1 MENIPLLLFGAG
13 YFIIGL
19 GIPAGLVV
27 GQLVLAWPALRE
39 TRPID
44 SGRRTGAGVL
54 AMMSLLSV
62 VPFVPAALSGKVIP
76 LVLVGVLAGV
86 SAFTLIQLYRTN
98 PAPRTE
104 RPRGT

>member
-54 AMMSLLSV
+54 ALVSLLTTM
-62 VPFVPAALSGKVIP
+62 PLVPAALSGKMLP
-76 LVLVGVLAGV
+76 LMLVAVLAGV
-86 SAFTLIQLYRTN
+86 SSFTLIQLYRTN

>member
-13 YFIIGL
+13 YYVIGL
-19 GIPAGLVV
+19 GVPAGLVV

-39 TRPID
+39 SRPLD

-54 AMMSLLSV
+54 ALVSLLSMA
-62 VPFVPAALSGKVIP
+62 PLAPAALSGKLLPLLLVAVI
-76 LVLVGVLAGV
+76 AGV

-98 PAPRTE
+98 PTPRTE
-104 RPRGT
+104 GPRGT

>member
-13 YFIIGL
+13 YFLIGL
-19 GIPAGLVV
+19 GVPLAMVV
-27 GQLVLAWPALRE
+27 AQLVLAWPALRE

-44 SGRRTGAGVL
+44 SGRRTAAGVL
-54 AMMSLLSV
+54 ALVSLLSI

-86 SAFTLIQLYRTN
+86 SVFTLIQLYRTN
-98 PAPRTE
+98 PAPRIDG
-104 RPRGT
+104 PRGT